1 MRSIEKKRKRR
12 NTKNR
17 VIATVLIFLGLVLI
31 SYGFKDSIKS
41 RLLRKGIEEEMT
53 EQIQET
59 FSRKTDV
66 SETDDSI
73 KETVWVY
80 PTEEHE
86 PVIDRDENMKEYAP
100 IGAFVIPKID
110 QTIAVMDGVGGNNMY
125 RGASEQYLDQEMGV
139 GNYVLSSH
147 RMYNGTLFA
156 RLEEVEVGDEVYLT
170 DYEKVYKYEVTESDN
185 NVEVT
190 RTHLLQ
196 DIKYPILTFYGCTSD
211 GTMRVV
217 KQAKLIGYSLI
228 EDLGDADR
236 ELILEN
242 IN

>member
-1 MRSIEKKRKRR
+1 MRSKAKKRKRS

-17 VIATVLIFLGLVLI
+17 VIATVLIFLGIVLI
-31 SYGFKDSIKS
+31 AYGFKDSIKS
-41 RLLRKGIEEEMT
+41 RLLRNGIEEEMT

-59 FSRKTDV
+59 FTSK
-66 SETDDSI
+66 TDDSI
-73 KETVWVY
+73 KETVWIY

-86 PVIDRDENMKEYAP
+86 PVIDRVENMKEYAP
-100 IGAFVIPKID
+100 IGAFVVPRLD
-110 QTIAVMDGVGGNNMY
+110 QTIAVMDGLGGNNMY
-125 RGASEQYLDQEMGV
+125 RGASEHYLDQQMGV

-147 RMYNGTLFA
+147 RMYDGTLFG
-156 RLEEVEVGDEVYLT
+156 RLEDVEVGDEVYLT
-170 DYEKVYKYEVTESDN
+170 DYEKVYKYEVNESDN
-185 NVEVT
+185 NVELT

-196 DIKYPILTFYGCTSD
+196 DTKYAILTFYGCTSD

>member
-1 MRSIEKKRKRR
+1 MRRH
-12 NTKNR
+12 TKNR
-17 VIATVLIFLGLVLI
+17 LIATALIFLGLMLI
-31 SYGFKDSIKS
+31 AYGFKDSIKS
-41 RLLRKGIEEEMT
+41 RLLRNGIEDEMT

-59 FSRKTDV
+59 FSSHTDGRPN
-66 SETDDSI
+66 ETEWI
-73 KETVWVY
+73 Y

-86 PVIDRDENMKEYAP
+86 PVNDRVENMKEHAP
-100 IGAFVIPKID
+100 VGAFIIPKID
-110 QTIAVMDGVGGNNMY
+110 QTLAVMDGLGGNNMY
-125 RGASEQYLDQEMGV
+125 RGASEHYLDQQMGV

-147 RMYNGTLFA
+147 RMYDGTLFG
-156 RLEEVEVGDEVYLT
+156 RLEEVDVGDEVYVT
-170 DYEKVYKYEVTESDN
+170 DYETVYKYEVNESDN

-190 RTHLLQ
+190 RTHLLR
-196 DIKYPILTFYGCTSD
+196 DTPYPILTFYGCTSD

-236 ELILEN
+236 ELILES

>member
-1 MRSIEKKRKRR
+1 MLR
-12 NTKNR
+12 N
-17 VIATVLIFLGLVLI
+17 
-31 SYGFKDSIKS
+31 
-41 RLLRKGIEEEMT
+41 GIEDEMT

-59 FSRKTDV
+59 FTSKTG
-66 SETDDSI
+66 DSI
-73 KETVWVY
+73 KETVWIY

-86 PVIDRDENMKEYAP
+86 PVIDRVENMKEYAP
-100 IGAFVIPKID
+100 IGAFVIPRLD
-110 QTIAVMDGVGGNNMY
+110 QTMAVMDGLGGNNMY
-125 RGASEQYLDQEMGV
+125 RGASEHYLDQQMGA

-147 RMYNGTLFA
+147 RMYDGTLFG
-156 RLEEVEVGDEVYLT
+156 RLVDVEVGDEVYLT
-170 DYEKVYKYEVTESDN
+170 DYEKVYKYEVNESDN

-196 DIKYPILTFYGCTSD
+196 DTKYPILTFYGCTSD
-211 GTMRVV
+211 GAMRVV

>member
-1 MRSIEKKRKRR
+1 M
-12 NTKNR
+12 NR

-31 SYGFKDSIKS
+31 AYGFKDSIKS
-41 RLLRKGIEEEMT
+41 RLLRNGIEDEMT

-59 FSRKTDV
+59 FTSK
-66 SETDDSI
+66 SDDSI
-73 KETVWVY
+73 KETVWIY

-86 PVIDRDENMKEYAP
+86 PEIDRVENMKEYAP

-110 QTIAVMDGVGGNNMY
+110 QTIAVMDGLGGNNMY
-125 RGASEQYLDQEMGV
+125 RGASEHYLDQQMGV

-147 RMYNGTLFA
+147 RMYDRTLFG

-170 DYEKVYKYEVTESDN
+170 DYETVYKYEVNESDN

-196 DIKYPILTFYGCTSD
+196 DTKYPILTFYGCTSD

>member
-1 MRSIEKKRKRR
+1 MLSNAKKRKRIKL
-12 NTKNR
+12 KNR
-17 VIATVLIFLGLVLI
+17 VIATVLIFLGLMLI
-31 SYGFKDSIKS
+31 AYGFKDSIKS
-41 RLLRKGIEEEMT
+41 RLLRSGIEEEMT

-59 FSRKTDV
+59 FTRKTND
-66 SETDDSI
+66 SKTDDSI
-73 KETVWVY
+73 KETVWIY

-86 PVIDRDENMKEYAP
+86 PEIGRVENMKEYAP
-100 IGAFVIPKID
+100 VGAFVIPKID
-110 QTIAVMDGVGGNNMY
+110 QTISVMDGVGGNNML
-125 RGASEQYLDQEMGV
+125 RGASEQYLDQQMGV

-147 RMYNGTLFA
+147 RMYDGTLFA

-170 DYEKVYKYEVTESDN
+170 DYERVYKYEVIVSDN
-185 NVEVT
+185 NVETT
-190 RTHLLQ
+190 RTHLLK
-196 DIKYPILTFYGCTSD
+196 DTPDPIITFYGCTPD

-217 KQAKLIGYSLI
+217 KQGKLVGYSDV

>member
-1 MRSIEKKRKRR
+1 MRSNAKKRKRS
-12 NTKNR
+12 NSKNR
-17 VIATVLIFLGLVLI
+17 VIATILIFIGSMLI
-31 SYGFKDSIKS
+31 AYGFKDSIKS
-41 RLLRKGIEEEMT
+41 RLLRNGIEDEMT

-59 FSRKTDV
+59 FTSKTG
-66 SETDDSI
+66 DSI
-73 KETVWVY
+73 KETVWIY

-86 PVIDRDENMKEYAP
+86 PVIDRVENMKEYAP
-100 IGAFVIPKID
+100 IGAFVIPRLD
-110 QTIAVMDGVGGNNMY
+110 QTMAVMDGLGGNNMY
-125 RGASEQYLDQEMGV
+125 RGASEHYLDQQMGA

-147 RMYNGTLFA
+147 RMYDGTLFG
-156 RLEEVEVGDEVYLT
+156 RLVDVEVGDEVYLT
-170 DYEKVYKYEVTESDN
+170 DYEKVYKYEVNESDN

-196 DIKYPILTFYGCTSD
+196 DTKYPILTFYGCTSD
-211 GTMRVV
+211 GEMRIV

>member
-1 MRSIEKKRKRR
+1 MRSNAKKRKII

-17 VIATVLIFLGLVLI
+17 VIATVLIFLGLMLI
-31 SYGFKDSIKS
+31 AYGFKDSIKS
-41 RLLRKGIEEEMT
+41 RLLRYGIEEEMT

-59 FSRKTDV
+59 FTRKTDD
-66 SETDDSI
+66 SKTDDSI
-73 KETVWVY
+73 KETVWIY

-86 PVIDRDENMKEYAP
+86 PVIDRVDNMKEHAP

-110 QTIAVMDGVGGNNMY
+110 QTLAVMDGLGGNNMF
-125 RGASEQYLDQEMGV
+125 RGASEHYLDQQMGV

-147 RMYNGTLFA
+147 RMYDGTLFG

-170 DYEKVYKYEVTESDN
+170 DYEKVYKYEVNESDN

-196 DIKYPILTFYGCTSD
+196 DTKYPILTFYGCTSD

-228 EDLGDADR
+228 EDLGDSDR

>member
-1 MRSIEKKRKRR
+1 MRSNAKKRKRSIS
-12 NTKNR
+12 KNR
-17 VIATVLIFLGLVLI
+17 VIATVLIFLGLMLI
-31 SYGFKDSIKS
+31 AYGFKDSIKS
-41 RLLRKGIEEEMT
+41 SLLRNGIEEEMT
-53 EQIQET
+53 EQIHET
-59 FSRKTDV
+59 FTSKTN
-66 SETDDSI
+66 DSI

-86 PVIDRDENMKEYAP
+86 PEIDRVENMKEHAP

-110 QTIAVMDGVGGNNMY
+110 QTIAVMDGLGGNNML
-125 RGASEQYLDQEMGV
+125 RGASEQYLYQQMGV

-147 RMYNGTLFA
+147 RMYDGTLFA

-170 DYEKVYKYEVTESDN
+170 DYEKVYKYEVNESDN

-196 DIKYPILTFYGCTSD
+196 DTKYPILTFYGCTPD